1 MKKTLLSF
9 FMFVAFIAT
18 AWAGDVT
25 FDFTNPTA
33 LNPSVTPSETASSG
47 TVIDVNTPFTNGEVT
62 ISFVNIDGAKESQMA
77 KIWTQ
82 SETKNLAKELR
93 AYKGGS
99 ITIAAATNITSIIF
113 DGAKK
118 TTMTATVGTFDN
130 GSWSGSSQTVTF
142 DLSGTIN
149 INTITVTYSDD
160 PEGGDVVDPT
170 PTPDPDPTPEPDPD
184 PTPEPEP
191 EVERA
196 TIFTAPFS
204 ANQGEFIFD
213 DVVLPEGSTY
223 VWKHDSSRG
232 YMKASSYV
240 GGASKAS
247 ESWLT
252 SPVID
257 LTGST
262 DCILTFEHC
271 ANYFNATEN
280 FLAACS
286 VKAKAEGD
294 ADWTTLTLDATA
306 TGTDWN
312 WVNSTASLADF
323 SDKKIQ
329 IAFVYTSTTEVAG
342 TWEVKNVEVA
352 GVGGNV
358 IEVPTYLSIMD
369 LKDNSTADAT
379 AIKFAFTELLVTGVS
394 GKYAFVTD
402 GQEGML
408 FYGTHTLVAGDKIK
422 GTLAGDLT
430 LYNGMTQVSNPDF
443 TDVTVV
449 SQGNEVTPI
458 TLTIDQ
464 ITQNSGYLVY
474 ESMLINLDN
483 VYFTAEALASRAVMM
498 KDESENEI
506 KLYDNFNKLTDFTFD
521 TTKPYNVT
529 AVVAQ
534 YKGTPQ
540 VYVLSADD
548 VKVITNLKEAATTWA
563 SEQIAIL
570 KGGEW
575 AIENALITDSDAPV
589 AYSSSNEAVATVDAE
604 GNVTVVGFGY
614 AEIIAETAE
623 TANYL
628 ASKATFKLYVIEG
641 EGTLESPYSV
651 ADVQYFATSAEKV
664 WVKGTIIGF
673 YNNNAFHAGVESA
686 PASNLAIGTE
696 ALSMPIQ
703 LSSGTDVRAALNLL
717 DNPDKLNTEIWLYG
731 KIEKYF
737 SVPGLKSVSD
747 CSFDGKVTLT
757 AIDEVK
763 TDTAKEQVIYSI
775 SGQRLSKP
783 MKGINIINGKKVIVK

>member
-62 ISFVNIDGAKESQMA
+62 ISFVNVDGAKESQMA

-99 ITIAAATNITSIIF
+99 ITIAAATNITAIVF
-113 DGAKK
+113 DGAKN
-118 TTMTATVGTFDN
+118 TAMTAAVGTFDN

-160 PEGGDVVDPT
+160 SEGGDVVDPT
-170 PTPDPDPTPEPDPD
+170 PTPDPD

-223 VWKHDSSRG
+223 VWKHDSSKG

-352 GVGGNV
+352 GVGGNA
-358 IEVPTYLSIMD
+358 IEIPEYTSIME

-408 FYGTHTLVAGDKIK
+408 FYGTHTLVAGDKIS

-430 LYNGMTQVSNPDF
+430 MYNGMTQVANPDF
-443 TDVTVV
+443 ANVTVT
-449 SQGNEVTPI
+449 SQGNAVTPVS
-458 TLTIDQ
+458 LTIDQ

-498 KDESENEI
+498 KDDNANEI
-506 KLYDNFNKLTDFTFD
+506 KLYDNFNKLTEFAFD
-521 TTKPYNVT
+521 TNKPYNVT

-548 VKVITNLKEAATTWA
+548 IKVITNLEEAVSTWA
-563 SEQIAIL
+563 SETVVIL
-570 KGGEW
+570 KGEEW
-575 AIENALITDSDAPV
+575 NVTNAFTTTSDAV
-589 AYSSSNEAVATVDAE
+589 ATFSSSNEEVAIVDAE
-604 GNVTVVGFGY
+604 GNVTVVGYGY
-614 AEIIAETAE
+614 AEITAETAE
-623 TANYL
+623 TANFL
-628 ASKATFKLYVIEG
+628 SSKATFNLYVIEG
-641 EGTLESPYSV
+641 EGTLEQPYTV

-673 YNNNAFHAGVESA
+673 YSNNAFHAGVESA

-703 LSSGTDVRAALNLL
+703 LSSGTDVRAALNLM

-731 KIEKYF
+731 KIDKYF